1 MEVVVK
7 NRAEKKEKHDKL
19 VVHLLEEKRK
29 VKKQEENADNYYLI
43 NYYMDKKTLFLKAAA
58 IGVVLNVVL
67 SYALSP
73 FATDE
78 EIKPPNGATN
88 LSFKS
93 QIMHML
99 VHHKQVMLSSSL
111 IVALLVGISCWIAC
125 RI

>member
-1 MEVVVK
+1 
-7 NRAEKKEKHDKL
+7 
-19 VVHLLEEKRK
+19 
-29 VKKQEENADNYYLI
+29 
-43 NYYMDKKTLFLKAAA
+43 MDKTAIVLKAVV
-58 IGVVLNVVL
+58 IGVVLNVFL

-73 FATDE
+73 FATKE
-78 EIKPPNGATN
+78 EVKPPNGAGN

-99 VHHKQVMLSSSL
+99 VHHKQVISTSSL

>member
-1 MEVVVK
+1 
-7 NRAEKKEKHDKL
+7 
-19 VVHLLEEKRK
+19 
-29 VKKQEENADNYYLI
+29 
-43 NYYMDKKTLFLKAAA
+43 MDKTAIVLKAVV
-58 IGVVLNVVL
+58 IGVVLNVFL

-73 FATDE
+73 FATKE
-78 EIKPPNGATN
+78 EVKPPNGAGN

-99 VHHKQVMLSSSL
+99 VHHKQVMLTSSL